1 MEDISFVVEPE
12 RPDALDPED
21 WDEDGEE
28 AHGAWVLDDARGHL
42 ESIREKRLPVDE
54 INAYNHMAIYLR
66 WCMEQDLMSLEFLER
81 CWDTVEE
88 FNADPAGTDLRPF
101 IRDVLGGQLFS
112 ALFDDEGT
120 AFARYYY
127 GQGRAA
133 SPIIPATWT
142 PMPCAISVRSGITR
156 RSSRTRPICS
166 SPLTR
171 TTTRPWPG

>member
-1 MEDISFVVEPE
+1 
-12 RPDALDPED
+12 
-21 WDEDGEE
+21 
-28 AHGAWVLDDARGHL
+28 
-42 ESIREKRLPVDE
+42 
-54 INAYNHMAIYLR
+54 MAIYLR

-127 GQGRAA
+127 GQGGQ
-133 SPIIPATWT
+133 PYY
-142 PMPCAISVRSGITR
+142 
-156 RSSRTRPICS
+156 
-166 SPLTR
+166 
-171 TTTRPWPG
+171 PGDVDAYALRYFGPERYHSEEFQDEAYLFVPFDEDYYQAMARMIRERWEGWEEQLSAP